1 MNTMNAQSIR
11 NKALFKSGTLSPNPW
26 DLRLSGQNGWQY
38 NEGTRTEDKA
48 PQGCDLSAASSA
60 GMAGAAAMLR
70 PSQKTKDSDPSE
82 VNLLRAK
89 FGLDN
94 GVHFTQPAW
103 QSCQ

>member
-1 MNTMNAQSIR
+1 MDEQSTR
-11 NKALFKSGTLSPNPW
+11 KAALLKPGTLSPNPW
-26 DLRLSGQNGWQY
+26 DLTPSGQNGWRY

-70 PSQKTKDSDPSE
+70 PPQKTKDSDPSE

-94 GVHFTQPAW
+94 GVHFRSQL
-103 QSCQ
+103 